1 MWKPLVSIIIPTK
14 NSWRTLEA
22 CLLSCKQQTYSN
34 IEIIVVDNFSDDTTK
49 ELSLVYTDL
58 FFSQW
63 PERSAQ
69 RNYGVKQ
76 SHGEYV
82 LIIDSDMQLAD
93 SVVADCVNQFSS
105 NNSLLGLVI
114 PEESFGVWFRAQC
127 KKFERSYY
135 VWVDRMEAARCFRKD
150 TFLEVGWY
158 DTENIGTEDYDLPQR
173 IEAKFG
179 IKAIWRIWAYIYHD
193 EWKLSLWRSCQKKFY
208 YGQRLNAYKIKQAN
222 KQNFQKQSWILKR
235 YGLFFSSFTKIVQNP
250 FLRIGML
257 LMKTAEMFIG
267 ACGYIGGQFKKIEN
281 IY

>member
-14 NSWRTLEA
+14 NSCRTLEA

-49 ELSLVYTDL
+49 ELSLVYTNL

-82 LIIDSDMQLAD
+82 LIIDSDMQLAE
-93 SVVADCVNQFSS
+93 SVVEECVNQFTT
-105 NNSLLGLVI
+105 NNALLGLVI

-127 KKFERSYY
+127 KKLERSYY

-150 TFLEVGWY
+150 TLLEIGWY

-173 IEAKFG
+173 IKAKFG

-193 EWKLSLWRSCQKKFY
+193 EWKLSLLRSCQKKFY
-208 YGQRLNAYKIKQAN
+208 YGQRLNAYKTKEAN
-222 KQNFQKQSWILKR
+222 KQNFQKQSGILKR
-235 YGLFFSSFTKIVQNP
+235 YGLFFSRISIILQNP
-250 FLRIGML
+250 LLRFGML
-257 LMKTAEMFIG
+257 FMKTVEMWSG
-267 ACGYIGGQFKKIEN
+267 ACWYFWGQFKKIEN